1 MMKMVGWAKEEVDVE
16 GKRWRE
22 RWDVG
27 DWSDMGRVGWE
38 LLVKSRQATK

>member
-1 MMKMVGWAKEEVDVE
+1 MKTVGWAKEEVEVDAE

-27 DWSDMGRVGWE
+27 SWSEG
-38 LLVKSRQATK
+38 

>member
-1 MMKMVGWAKEEVDVE
+1 MKMVGWAKEELDAE

-27 DWSDMGRVGWE
+27 DWSEG
-38 LLVKSRQATK
+38 

>member
-1 MMKMVGWAKEEVDVE
+1 MKMVGWAKEEVDVE

-27 DWSDMGRVGWE
+27 DWSEG
-38 LLVKSRQATK
+38 